1 MRKKYVF
8 ILLPSILLSACSID
22 RTNQDRLRL
31 LSIEECAEKRAGNSA
46 FSGDKSYQLIRK
58 ECEQMLVFDEDYQR
72 MSNRRYSKSAKLTY
86 PENQKYFNE
95 NSWRLVTDRIR
106 ERYYPKHLSPE
117 DEIARAKALNEKQSQ
132 IEDKSVLRV
141 YEPHILPVSP
151 YLMNLKELEMA
162 NESISDLIYENRDNR
177 QLHGSLAVLRT
188 IVIEERTKKERS
200 SH

>member
-31 LSIEECAEKRAGNSA
+31 LSIEECAEKRGGISA
-46 FSGDKSYQLIRK
+46 FAGGKSYQFIRK
-58 ECEQMLVFDEDYQR
+58 ECEQMLVFDENYQR
-72 MSNRRYSKSAKLTY
+72 MSNRKYSKSAKLTY

-95 NSWRLVTDRIR
+95 NTWRLVTDRIR
-106 ERYYPKHLSPE
+106 EKYYPKCLSPE